1 MPYTGATTPNVGS
14 DSAAALNRDV
24 YVGVL
29 SAFKRKTLFADK
41 ILTRVIRGGTGAQF
55 VVEGKED
62 RDDTNVASYT
72 SGTQVNVTGSTQDEL
87 VINLDRPQYIA
98 RRIDKFEEA
107 TASYDVVPMNL
118 NQIGTK
124 LANTIDRKAVA
135 GIEAASLATGLVGNG
150 DGKVVVNTA
159 LPGGLAAAATAE
171 GLGNEILESV
181 YAAVA
186 ALQEDDDYNE
196 IMVAMSPT
204 NFQYLPQSLNIVNND
219 VTSDNG
225 GLDSGIVK
233 MIGGAKVYSS
243 NNMPATA
250 GLIAL
255 AWTQEAAGCVKLWD
269 VKTSVTE
276 QKDFLDAKLITAYF
290 SNGIAA
296 LRASSAVSIKN
307 V

>member
-1 MPYTGATTPNVGS
+1 MAYTGATTPNVGS
-14 DSAAALNRDV
+14 DSTNALNRDV

-29 SAFKRKTLFADK
+29 SAFKRKSLFADK
-41 ILTRVIRGGTGAQF
+41 ILTRVITGGTGAQF
-55 VVEGKED
+55 IVEGKED
-62 RDDTNVASYT
+62 AVDTNVVSYT
-72 SGTQVNVTGSTQDEL
+72 SGTQVAVTDSTQDEL

-118 NQIGTK
+118 NQIGSK
-124 LANTIDRKAVA
+124 MANVVDRKAVA

-150 DGKVVVNTA
+150 SSVTVVNTA
-159 LPGGLAAAATAE
+159 LPGGAAAATTAS
-171 GLGNEILESV
+171 GLGDEIVESV
-181 YAAVA
+181 YAAIA
-186 ALQEDDDYNE
+186 ALQVNDDFNE

-219 VTSDNG
+219 VTMDNG
-225 GLDSGIVK
+225 GLDTGIVK

-269 VKTSVTE
+269 VKTKVTE
-276 QKDFLDAKLITAYF
+276 QPDFLDAKLITAYF